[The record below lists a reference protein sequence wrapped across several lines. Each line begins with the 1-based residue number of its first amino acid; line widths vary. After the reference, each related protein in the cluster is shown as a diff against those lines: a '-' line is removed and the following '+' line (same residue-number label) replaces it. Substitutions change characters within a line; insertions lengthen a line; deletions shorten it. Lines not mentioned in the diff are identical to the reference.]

1 MCKGP
6 DSFPETIG
14 TWKVAITNH
23 QGNAN
28 QNHNETD
35 TTSHP
40 LG

>member
-28 QNHNETD
+28 QNHTELS
-35 TTSHP
+35 SHNC
-40 LG
+40 